1 MFLKKYLFYFLLIF
15 QNCLQF
21 SRPNYLNK
29 YFCKIMV
36 DLQNTNT
43 IINLAW
49 LSFYTPKK
57 ITKKLFK
64 VINIPTVIK
73 TIKENTFRLPVVSK
87 LMTGVVNMYYY
98 KCKIIYDEFVTLSA
112 LPQPKKAKLVKTYPI
127 NKITLSEVKDKIPM
141 QQSEVIIEN
150 KENDLSNVM
159 IDVPSFVMEPSVDMS
174 YSMEIGENFNEID
187 SKVISHSIEQ
197 LRDDTL
203 VKRRKIIID
212 DDLNE
217 KEKRQRI
224 KIIKKNET
232 ELPLVSKLFNE
243 YLTNRIVK
251 EVNESSIE
259 IERANSVIEPV
270 F

>member
-1 MFLKKYLFYFLLIF
+1 
-15 QNCLQF
+15 
-21 SRPNYLNK
+21 
-29 YFCKIMV
+29 MV

-112 LPQPKKAKLVKTYPI
+112 LPQPKNNGFKIPIVNQIGRAHVYKCKIIYDEFVTLSALPQPKKAKLVKTHPI

-141 QQSEVIIEN
+141 QQSEV
-150 KENDLSNVM
+150 
-159 IDVPSFVMEPSVDMS
+159 
-174 YSMEIGENFNEID
+174 
-187 SKVISHSIEQ
+187 
-197 LRDDTL
+197 
-203 VKRRKIIID
+203 
-212 DDLNE
+212 
-217 KEKRQRI
+217 
-224 KIIKKNET
+224 
-232 ELPLVSKLFNE
+232 
-243 YLTNRIVK
+243 
-251 EVNESSIE
+251 
-259 IERANSVIEPV
+259 
-270 F
+270 